1 METTVRRILE
11 TLGVLRDA
19 VAAWWTEVAGA
30 GAWQPE
36 LGPWLLALVLLLALA
51 AMRRRRPPALEVR
64 PPQLLIT
71 QGEVVPDPTA
81 AAAPRRRR
89 RAADP
94 AAEAGELT
102 MTVSNLG
109 RYPVQLLEVAL
120 RQESRGAP
128 RVVELDA
135 VVPALAAV
143 DVVAR
148 MPLGLS
154 GDGWLDL
161 YCYAAAPR
169 HKLHR
174 HRAEL
179 VWEPWVAR
187 FKVAPM
193 EQSTAPA
200 RNLASEDRRAILDL
214 PEPVPMPE
222 PSEEASPRP
231 TSPAM
236 VPAEPPPSGAR
247 KPSASVPPATPLV
260 APAPLRATPPIAE
273 APAAAAPKAAPPTT
287 PEPSSS
293 ASRSVA
299 PAAPAPPAA
308 AVPAA
313 AAPTVAP
320 PAVAVPAVA
329 PPVTPVPPTPAAPV
343 GDTQVAP
350 LGALWA
356 KLARADA
363 GRTPATAPG
372 ATPEE
377 RRSAVA
383 PHAERGERAARPAA
397 APAPAPERADRA
409 ARPAAPVAPA
419 AGPSRAAAPTAPAVG
434 RPRAAAPAGATAESD
449 EKTEAPPAASRTGRR
464 PRLEFPDDF

>member
-222 PSEEASPRP
+222 PSEEASPRSTP
-231 TSPAM
+231 PAM
-236 VPAEPPPSGAR
+236 VPAEPPPSGVR
-247 KPSASVPPATPLV
+247 KP
-260 APAPLRATPPIAE
+260 
-273 APAAAAPKAAPPTT
+273 APPTT

-299 PAAPAPPAA
+299 PAAPA
-308 AVPAA
+308 A

-329 PPVTPVPPTPAAPV
+329 PPAVAGPAAAPPGVPLPPTPAAPV

-397 APAPAPERADRA
+397 APAPAPKRADRV

-419 AGPSRAAAPTAPAVG
+419 AGPSRAAAPTAPAIG
-434 RPRAAAPAGATAESD
+434 RPRAAPPAGATAERD